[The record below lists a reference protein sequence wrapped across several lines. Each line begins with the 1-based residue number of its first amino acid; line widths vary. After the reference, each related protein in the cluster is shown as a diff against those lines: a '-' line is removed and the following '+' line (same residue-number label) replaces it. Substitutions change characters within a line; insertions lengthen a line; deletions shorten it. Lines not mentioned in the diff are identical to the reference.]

1 MKRIIDILK
10 QWHFQEKSEGHW
22 HKFITPNSYIVFE
35 ITERSVV
42 VTFTALCG
50 DKEKCQER
58 EVLYMSRLGVIFTM
72 LDLKEVLKYTI
83 IKLVTSVYGRYLFSE

>member
-22 HKFITPNSYIVFE
+22 HRFITPDSYVVFE
-35 ITERSVV
+35 ITEKAVV
-42 VTFTALCG
+42 VTFTVLFG
-50 DKEKCQER
+50 DEEKCQER

-72 LDLKEVLKYTI
+72 LDLKGVLKYTI
-83 IKLVTSVYGRYLFSE
+83 IKLVTSVYGRCLFGE